1 MITLDQHFATSL
13 STTLAGGTTAFPLVM
28 FHVKHHG
35 TTNQLTPIV
44 SRETMG
50 KDMMTNITQLLE
62 PVLGWSKRTLSNKQW
77 ELLEQFHQILLDG
90 SQRMSL
96 ISKADIPNIWGRHFA
111 DAMTAGA
118 LLDLSK
124 NGRWLDMGCG
134 AGLPL
139 VPLAILLPDWDV
151 VGMDTRTLRIDF
163 LQQVCKELQLMNMQL
178 IRGNARTL
186 GNLPEHRASFDW
198 VSTRAVGKIPQDAA
212 MALPFLKQGGSF
224 LTFKGSE
231 HVERIDG
238 YHAPTYTPYRL
249 PSVDNDLHL
258 VRAIKL

>member
-1 MITLDQHFATSL
+1 MINSRHFLD
-13 STTLAGGTTAFPLVM
+13 P
-28 FHVKHHG
+28 VK
-35 TTNQLTPIV
+35 
-44 SRETMG
+44 SWG
-50 KDMMTNITQLLE
+50 KQ
-62 PVLGWSKRTLSNKQW
+62 TLSSKQW
-77 ELLEQFHQILLDG
+77 EQLEAFHQILLDG

-96 ISKADIPNIWGRHFA
+96 ISKTDIPTIWGRHFA

-124 NGRWLDMGCG
+124 SGRWLDIGCG

-139 VPLAILLPDWDV
+139 VPLAILLPEWNV

-163 LQQVCKELQLMNMQL
+163 LQEARNQLGLSNLQLV
-178 IRGNARTL
+178 RGNARVL
-186 GNLPEHRASFDW
+186 GKQPEHRAAFDW
-198 VSTRAVGKIPQDAA
+198 VSTRAVGKIPEDAA
-212 MALPFLKQGGSF
+212 MALPFLKDGGSF

-249 PSVDNDLHL
+249 PTVDNDLHL